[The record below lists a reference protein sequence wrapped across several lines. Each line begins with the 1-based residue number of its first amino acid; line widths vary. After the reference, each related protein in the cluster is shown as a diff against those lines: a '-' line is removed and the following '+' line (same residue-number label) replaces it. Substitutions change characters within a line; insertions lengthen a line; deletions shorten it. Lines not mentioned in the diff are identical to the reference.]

1 MKKVNLKNI
10 SKEDYQPLLKRPAI
24 DNEKVFGIVQP
35 ILSEIKN
42 EGMNAII
49 KFAKEYDELKDSD
62 LRVKQK
68 DIDEAE
74 QSIDSDLKQAIKSA
88 IANITKFHE
97 VQFPKDYEI
106 ETMKGVKCGRV
117 YRAIENVGLY
127 IPGGTASL
135 FSTLLMLAIPA
146 KITGCKRI
154 VVCSPK
160 PSNEVLYCSQVLGID
175 EVYDLGGAQAIGFM
189 AYGTEEVKKVD
200 KVFGPGNQFVTAA
213 KSLVSID
220 PDGCAIDMPAGPS
233 EVIIIAD
240 ENANPKYAAADL
252 LSQAEHGIDSQ
263 VILIST
269 SQKIIDEVELE
280 VIKQLE
286 KLPRKEIAE
295 KALEK
300 SLLLKC
306 DSIENAISFS
316 NNYAPEHLIL
326 QIENANSFLKQ
337 VQNAG
342 SVFLG
347 NYTPESAGDYASGT
361 NHSLPTYGFAKTF
374 SGVNLLSF
382 MKGITYQSL
391 SKEGIINIGK
401 TVIDM
406 ANAEGL
412 KAHANA
418 VEVRL
423 ND

>member
-10 SKEDYQPLLKRPAI
+10 SKDGYQLLLKRPAI
-24 DNEKVFGIVQP
+24 DNDKVFEIVKP
-35 ILSEIKN
+35 ILTEIKKD
-42 EGMNAII
+42 GMNSVI
-49 KFAKEYDELKDSD
+49 KFAKEFDGLNDSE
-62 LRVKQK
+62 LRVNQK
-68 DIDEAE
+68 DIDESE
-74 QSIDSDLKQAIKSA
+74 KTIDSDLKQAIKSA
-88 IANITKFHE
+88 IENITKFHYE
-97 VQFPKDYEI
+97 QSPKEYEI
-106 ETMKGVKCGRV
+106 ETMTGVKCGRV

-160 PSNEVLYCSQVLGID
+160 PSNEILYCAKLLGLD
-175 EVYDLGGAQAIGFM
+175 EVYNLGGAQAIGLM
-189 AYGTEEVKKVD
+189 AYGTEEIKKVD

-213 KSLVSID
+213 KTFVSID

-233 EVIIIAD
+233 EVLIISD
-240 ENANPKYAAADL
+240 ETANPKYAAADL
-252 LSQAEHGIDSQ
+252 LSQAEHGSDSQ
-263 VILIST
+263 VIFIST
-269 SQKIIDEVELE
+269 NQELIDWVEDEVAS
-280 VIKQLE
+280 QLIN
-286 KLPRKEIAE
+286 LPRKEIAE
-295 KALEK
+295 KALADG
-300 SLLLKC
+300 LLIKC
-306 DSIENAISFS
+306 DSLEEAIEFS
-316 NNYAPEHLIL
+316 NEYAPEHLIL
-326 QIENANSFLKQ
+326 QTIDADSILKQ
-337 VQNAG
+337 IQNAG

-347 NYTPESAGDYASGT
+347 NYTPESVGDYASGT
-361 NHSLPTYGFAKTF
+361 NHSLPTYGYAKTF

-382 MKGITYQSL
+382 MKGITYQSI

-406 ANAEGL
+406 ANAEDL

>member
-146 KITGCKRI
+146 KIAGCKRI

-220 PDGCAIDMPAGPS
+220 PDGCAVDMPAGPS
-233 EVIIIAD
+233 EVLIIAD
-240 ENANPKYAAADL
+240 DSANSKFAAADL

-361 NHSLPTYGFAKTF
+361 NHSLPTYGYAKTF

>member
-10 SKEDYQPLLKRPAI
+10 PKEDYQLLLKRPAI
-24 DNEKVFGIVQP
+24 DNIKVFGIVQP

-42 EGMNAII
+42 EGMNAVIN
-49 KFAKEYDELKDSD
+49 FAKEFDGLNDPEL
-62 LRVKQK
+62 LVNQK

-146 KITGCKRI
+146 KIAGCKRI
-154 VVCSPK
+154 VVCSPN
-160 PSNEVLYCSQVLGID
+160 PSNEVLHCAKLLGID
-175 EVYDLGGAQAIGFM
+175 EVYNLGGAQAIGFM
-189 AYGTEEVKKVD
+189 AYGMEDFEKVD
-200 KVFGPGNQFVTAA
+200 KVFGPGNQYVTAA

-220 PDGCAIDMPAGPS
+220 PDGCAIDMPTGPS
-233 EVIIIAD
+233 EVLIIAD
-240 ENANPKYAAADL
+240 DSANSKFAASDL

-263 VILIST
+263 VIFISS
-269 SQKIIDEVELE
+269 SQKMIDEVELE
-280 VIKQLE
+280 VIKQLGR
-286 KLPRKEIAE
+286 LPRRETAE

-300 SLLLKC
+300 SLLLQC
-306 DSIENAISFS
+306 DSIENAIRFS

-326 QIENANSFLKQ
+326 QIQEAEKYLNQ
-337 VQNAG
+337 IENAG

-347 NYTPESAGDYASGT
+347 NYTPESVGDYVSGT
-361 NHSLPTYGFAKTF
+361 NHSLPTYGYAKTF

>member
-10 SKEDYQPLLKRPAI
+10 PKEDYQLLLKRPAI
-24 DNEKVFGIVQP
+24 DNIKVFGIVQP

-42 EGMNAII
+42 EGMNAVI
-49 KFAKEYDELKDSD
+49 KFAKEFDGLNDSEL
-62 LRVKQK
+62 LVNQK
-68 DIDEAE
+68 DIDESE
-74 QSIDSDLKQAIKSA
+74 KSIDSDLKQAIKSA

-146 KITGCKRI
+146 KIAGCKRV

-233 EVIIIAD
+233 EVLIIAD
-240 ENANPKYAAADL
+240 DSANSKFAAADL

-361 NHSLPTYGFAKTF
+361 NHSLPTYGYAKTF